1 MERRNFI
8 SKNIFSGVLLSTAFG
23 NRSLLNP
30 DAIKLAN
37 QEMDHP
43 SSDNHFFTEE
53 VVVER
58 VAENQPHKGKVL
70 AVIQP
75 HSDDIAFFAAG
86 TVAKLIYEGYTG
98 YLIRTSNDDAAGA
111 GASMGERVYNN
122 EKDNE
127 AVAKLLGLKKVYS
140 LNYNNH
146 RMDQYNIQ
154 DLKSRF
160 IFLFRLL
167 KVDTLV
173 CYDPWGHYE
182 ENPDHYVTAKAV
194 EAARW
199 MSGMATDYPE
209 QLEVVSPHTVSEMY
223 YFARGPQLVN
233 RVVDIGRF
241 IDKKVEANL
250 IIKNQGIGA
259 GNMGAMLRKQLA
271 EKNLKL
277 RELGDTEESAN
288 FNFIKE
294 FALDKDSEYMR
305 GVASDRKVGQQY
317 GLEWGERFHYIKNNI
332 SIIDEYVKK
341 NALAL

>member
-1 MERRNFI
+1 
-8 SKNIFSGVLLSTAFG
+8 
-23 NRSLLNP
+23 
-30 DAIKLAN
+30 
-37 QEMDHP
+37 
-43 SSDNHFFTEE
+43 
-53 VVVER
+53 
-58 VAENQPHKGKVL
+58 
-70 AVIQP
+70 
-75 HSDDIAFFAAG
+75 
-86 TVAKLIYEGYTG
+86 
-98 YLIRTSNDDAAGA
+98 
-111 GASMGERVYNN
+111 
-122 EKDNE
+122 
-127 AVAKLLGLKKVYS
+127 
-140 LNYNNH
+140 
-146 RMDQYNIQ
+146 
-154 DLKSRF
+154 
-160 IFLFRLL
+160 
-167 KVDTLV
+167 
-173 CYDPWGHYE
+173 
-182 ENPDHYVTAKAV
+182 
-194 EAARW
+194 
-199 MSGMATDYPE
+199 
-209 QLEVVSPHTVSEMY
+209 MY